1 MSTQDESRGPE
12 IIAARYE
19 SKILAE
25 LDGAD
30 ALFPGTGP
38 GTRAGDPFAAV
49 MLVKGLPGPA
59 EIAGDPVLNGADGDA
74 ACKALAALGFDPE
87 SVFRT
92 LSRPGGAAGPGAV
105 ARLRAQ
111 IEAVDPYA
119 VVALDDAAGQD
130 LAAACGAAALK
141 PGVVDASGSRML
153 LVVDGLEASLQDPV
167 AKRRVWRQLQALK
180 PRTPAW

>member
-1 MSTQDESRGPE
+1 MSAPDEPGG
-12 IIAARYE
+12 IGVLAARYE

-25 LDGAD
+25 LDAAD
-30 ALFPGTGP
+30 ALSPGTGP
-38 GTRAGDPFAAV
+38 GARAGDPFATV

-59 EIAGDPVLNGADGDA
+59 EIAGDPVLSGADGDA
-74 ACKALAALGFDPE
+74 ARKALAALGFDPE

-92 LSRPGGAAGPGAV
+92 LSRPGGVAGTGAG

-119 VVALDDAAGQD
+119 VLALDDAAGED

-141 PGVVDASGSRML
+141 TGVIDASGPRIL
-153 LVVDGLEASLQDPV
+153 LAVAGLEASLEDPV